1 MRPDPEDRSIQDSP
15 PQGLPIVRIVLGLL
29 AIAAIAYG
37 LLGGGD
43 PEPTP
48 AAPEPPLVVTPAVL
62 PEPEL
67 PPAPDIP
74 EPAPVLVPESAVVEE
89 EPEEPPEPPEPAA
102 TLETSD
108 EELRLRMAQAS
119 DSPLLADI
127 TATDDLVERGTAAV
141 DTLSRG
147 GMVYKLLPAPPVKG
161 KFAVQQSDGQL
172 LLDPANYQRYDSY
185 AQMIENLDTDALV
198 AAFHRFRPLL
208 EQTYA
213 SLGYRAEDFDNTL
226 IRALDRILATP
237 AVEGPIP
244 LVKSE
249 ALYKYVNPALEQRG
263 DLEKQLIRIGP
274 QNLARVQRQAQQLRS
289 ALLAEE

>member
-1 MRPDPEDRSIQDSP
+1 MRPDPEDRSSQDSP
-15 PQGLPIVRIVLGLL
+15 SPGLPIVRIVLGVL

-37 LLGGGD
+37 LWSGG
-43 PEPTP
+43 EPRP
-48 AAPEPPLVVTPAVL
+48 APSAPEPPLQVTPAVV
-62 PEPEL
+62 PPPEL

-74 EPAPVLVPESAVVEE
+74 QPAPSVVPESAVVVE
-89 EPEEPPEPPEPAA
+89 EPVEPPEPPEPAA
-102 TLETSD
+102 TLDTSD

-127 TATDDLVERGTAAV
+127 TATDDLIERGTAAV
-141 DTLSRG
+141 DMLSRG
-147 GMVYKLLPAPPVKG
+147 GVVYKLLPAPPVKG
-161 KFAVQQSDGQL
+161 KFAVVQSDGQL
-172 LLDPANYQRYDSY
+172 LLDPANYQRYDNY
-185 AQMIENLDTDALV
+185 AQMIENLDTGALV

-226 IRALDRILATP
+226 IRALDRILAAP
-237 AVEGPIP
+237 VIDGPIP
-244 LVKSE
+244 VVKRE
-249 ALYKYVNPALEQRG
+249 AFYRYVDPTLEQRG

-289 ALLAEE
+289 ALLAGE

>member
-15 PQGLPIVRIVLGLL
+15 PPGLPIVRIVLGVL

-37 LLGGGD
+37 LWGGGESK
-43 PEPTP
+43 PSP
-48 AAPEPPLVVTPAVL
+48 AAPEPTLEVTPSIA
-62 PEPEL
+62 PEPEP

-74 EPAPVLVPESAVVEE
+74 QPAPTVAPESAVVEE
-89 EPEEPPEPPEPAA
+89 PVKPPKPPEPAA

-108 EELRLRMAQAS
+108 EELRLLMAQAS
-119 DSPLLADI
+119 GSPLLADI
-127 TATDDLVERGTAAV
+127 TTTDDLIERGTAAV

-147 GMVYKLLPAPPVKG
+147 GMLYKLLPAPPVKG
-161 KFAVQQSDGQL
+161 KFAVVQSNGQL
-172 LLDPANYQRYDSY
+172 QLDPANYPRYDNY
-185 AQMIENLDTDALV
+185 AQMIENLDTDILV
-198 AAFHRFRPLL
+198 ATFHRFRPLL
-208 EQTYA
+208 EETYA

-237 AVEGPIP
+237 VVEGPIL

-249 ALYKYVNPALEQRG
+249 ALYKYADPALEQRG

-274 QNLARVQRQAQQLRS
+274 ENLARVQRQAQQLRS
-289 ALLAEE
+289 ALLAGE

>member
-1 MRPDPEDRSIQDSP
+1 MRPDPQDRSIQDNP
-15 PQGLPIVRIVLGLL
+15 PPGLPIVRIVLGLL

-37 LLGGGD
+37 LWGGGE
-43 PEPTP
+43 PEPSP
-48 AAPEPPLVVTPAVL
+48 AVQEPTLEVTPAVVPV
-62 PEPEL
+62 PEP

-74 EPAPVLVPESAVVEE
+74 PPVPTVT
-89 EPEEPPEPPEPAA
+89 PEPAVAEEPVEPPPPPKPPA

-108 EELRLRMAQAS
+108 DELRLRMAQAS
-119 DSPLLADI
+119 DSSLLADI

-147 GMVYKLLPAPPVKG
+147 GLLYKLLPATPVKG
-161 KFAVQQSDGQL
+161 KFAVEQGDGQL

-237 AVEGPIP
+237 VVEGAIP
-244 LVKSE
+244 VEKSE
-249 ALYKYVNPALEQRG
+249 ALYKYVDPALEQRS

-274 QNLARVQRQAQQLRS
+274 ENLARVQRQAQQLRS
-289 ALLAEE
+289 ALLAGE